1 MGLRERVEQ
10 EIDRLNPRLV
20 ELAQGEV
27 AIISIDEE
35 TAVVTLRVH
44 RGLLIAN
51 GINAC
56 SLWADKLLKE
66 ALPEIRELNIIF
78 GPVNPGPGHTSG

>member
-1 MGLRERVEQ
+1 MGLRERVEE
-10 EIDRLNPRLV
+10 EIDRLNPRLM

-27 AIISIDEE
+27 GIISIDED
-35 TAVVTLRVH
+35 TGVVTLRVF

-66 ALPEIRELNIIF
+66 AVPEIHEVITIF
-78 GPVNPGPGHTSG
+78 GPTPCSGDTPG